1 MEDDDVSSASG
12 RLGHRSDSLFPVN
25 AALNRGLT
33 PASGAI
39 VKFGHPRPGLHILA
53 ALDSAGTR
61 CDPSGHAQAMRQDEQ
76 PGDASWFTAELK
88 EPGYHSGKADD
99 SRFVEHFIHGECTME
114 ECAGASPE
122 WCYIT
127 HAREVNPFSRQIP
140 TALDARPRFHQ
151 PGITSPC
158 STSSYGPRMA
168 THGMPLVPS
177 PAATTGRSPPELR
190 DYIEGGDFGPGQVL
204 ADTNSRRYT
213 IGSLRIDRFD
223 LSGHNSGIRRYATDS
238 SDDAPATG
246 TASTYFFCV
255 NTTIFFSQPR
265 QRPDSILHSNQVDA
279 PARQGVCNTGD
290 PHDCYAIGS
299 HAVDYDVDHSAER
312 VFLDFLSLPRLRL
325 ARRHTPLR
333 YRFAHAVD
341 HNVDDSADGLRPDS
355 HQRSEEI
362 DEASY
367 GCSTRAVRRLV
378 EGGDVGP
385 KPRQT
390 PFTLSLLESRGVVL
404 ESGGPVRPVS

>member
-1 MEDDDVSSASG
+1 
-12 RLGHRSDSLFPVN
+12 
-25 AALNRGLT
+25 
-33 PASGAI
+33 
-39 VKFGHPRPGLHILA
+39 
-53 ALDSAGTR
+53 
-61 CDPSGHAQAMRQDEQ
+61 MRQDEQ
-76 PGDASWFTAELK
+76 PGDASWFTAGLK
-88 EPGYHSGKADD
+88 EPRDRSGKADD
-99 SRFVEHFIHGECTME
+99 SRFVERFIRGECTME
-114 ECAGASPE
+114 ECAGTSPE

-140 TALDARPRFHQ
+140 TALDARPRFNQ
-151 PGITSPC
+151 LCITSPC

-168 THGMPLVPS
+168 THVMPLVPFRQPARHRGQRQLTIRPHRVRKLRHRPTPVRHPGPFQRS
-177 PAATTGRSPPELR
+177 ADGLQCNLHRESRRRPVSRLPPAAATSRSPPELR

-204 ADTNSRRYT
+204 ADTRRYT

-355 HQRSEEI
+355 HRRSGEI
-362 DEASY
+362 NEASY

>member
-1 MEDDDVSSASG
+1 
-12 RLGHRSDSLFPVN
+12 
-25 AALNRGLT
+25 
-33 PASGAI
+33 
-39 VKFGHPRPGLHILA
+39 
-53 ALDSAGTR
+53 
-61 CDPSGHAQAMRQDEQ
+61 MRQDEQ

-88 EPGYHSGKADD
+88 EPGDHSGKADD

-151 PGITSPC
+151 PCITSPC

-255 NTTIFFSQPR
+255 NTTIFFHNRDNDRTQFFTATKWMHQLARAYVIPVIHTIATQLVRTPSTTMSTTPPR
-265 QRPDSILHSNQVDA
+265 ESFSTFSLSRAFGSLADTRH
-279 PARQGVCNTGD
+279 C
-290 PHDCYAIGS
+290 AIGS
-299 HAVDYDVDHSAER
+299 HTPSTTMSTTPPMDSDLTHIEGPERLTKRVTVARLEPYVDS
-312 VFLDFLSLPRLRL
+312 
-325 ARRHTPLR
+325 
-333 YRFAHAVD
+333 
-341 HNVDDSADGLRPDS
+341 
-355 HQRSEEI
+355 
-362 DEASY
+362 
-367 GCSTRAVRRLV
+367 
-378 EGGDVGP
+378 
-385 KPRQT
+385 
-390 PFTLSLLESRGVVL
+390 SRGGT
-404 ESGGPVRPVS
+404 SGQSPARLPSHSLS